1 MNESD
6 RLAAAKNL
14 IRRRSAHAAPSI
26 GAHLS
31 EVRTPSKW
39 KASAPV
45 GQQFRP
51 EAFQLMIW
59 SYGVPFAQV
68 EGLHEWLATN
78 EITLAQLCDQATQG
92 QVQYLGTYLHTDVGA
107 PRYQTLWGLRGSSTT
122 PGAGDFDTAA
132 AEAALGAALAPNTPV
147 AQLRD
152 LVIVLRGYW
161 VRDGHATDHR
171 CGQARHY
178 LDLPAQD
185 GGSFWDVT
193 RKAVSAQPA

>member
-1 MNESD
+1 MTESD
-6 RLAAAKNL
+6 RLSAAKNL
-14 IRRRSAHAAPSI
+14 IRRQGAHASPSI
-26 GAHLS
+26 DTHLS

-39 KASAPV
+39 KASAPT

-51 EAFQLMIW
+51 EAFQLLIW
-59 SYGVPFAQV
+59 SYGVPFAQL
-68 EGLHEWLATN
+68 EGLHDWLATN

-107 PRYQTLWGLRGSSTT
+107 PRYQTLWGLRGASPASNA
-122 PGAGDFDTAA
+122 AGFDTDA
-132 AEAALGAALAPNTPV
+132 AEAALSAALAPNTPFP
-147 AQLRD
+147 QLRD

-171 CGQARHY
+171 CAQARHY

-193 RKAVSAQPA
+193 RKAVAQTPV